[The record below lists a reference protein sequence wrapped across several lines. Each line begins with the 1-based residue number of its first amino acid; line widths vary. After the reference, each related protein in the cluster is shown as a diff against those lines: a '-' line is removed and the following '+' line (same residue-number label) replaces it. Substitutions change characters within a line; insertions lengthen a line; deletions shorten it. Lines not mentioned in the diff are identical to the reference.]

1 MSTWILVADESR
13 ARLFSAE
20 AKDVVIDEL
29 GALAH
34 VEGRAHD
41 REFTRGARPATQ
53 ARSGQGGHDLEPRT
67 SEHDKHMH
75 EFAQALAEL
84 LEDGRD
90 EHAYDKLV
98 IVATPKLLGVLRDTI
113 SDEVARLLADSF
125 AKNMTR
131 CSPEQIRA
139 VLQS

>member
-20 AKDVVIDEL
+20 AGDGAMDEL

-41 REFTRGARPATQ
+41 REFTRDARPATQ
-53 ARSGQGGHDLEPRT
+53 ARAGLGAHGMQART
-67 SEHDKHMH
+67 SEHDKHMQ
-75 EFAQALAEL
+75 EFARALAEL
-84 LEDGRD
+84 LEEGRD

-98 IVATPKLLGVLRDTI
+98 IVATPRLLGVLRDTL
-113 SDEVARLLADSF
+113 SDEVTRLLADSF